1 MTLSLLLVNK
11 YKKHTQ
17 IHTADKVWC
26 QHRCCVWPHL
36 RQLLQPPVPGGG
48 VVAARPDRQLVA
60 RRLVAQLTR
69 GRADRLLRLGP
80 GVEAQGLRPAVGD
93 PAQGRV
99 EAAAVEAEQGVVA
112 AGAVVAAGEGAAR
125 VVPGAVLDAGGQP
138 QVLLV
143 RVRPGPRLPRT

>member
-1 MTLSLLLVNK
+1 MK
-11 YKKHTQ
+11 
-17 IHTADKVWC
+17 
-26 QHRCCVWPHL
+26 PHL

-93 PAQGRV
+93 PAPAPAQGRV

>member
-1 MTLSLLLVNK
+1 MK
-11 YKKHTQ
+11 
-17 IHTADKVWC
+17 
-26 QHRCCVWPHL
+26 PHL
-36 RQLLQPPVPGGG
+36 RQLLQPPVPGDG
-48 VVAARPDRQLVA
+48 VVAARSDRKLVA

-93 PAQGRV
+93 PAPAQGRV

-125 VVPGAVLDAGGQP
+125 VVPGTVLDAGGQP